1 MNKTRKVILSIIIL
15 FSIISLSIFSFSLN
29 KQLKKADNIIEQQ
42 AKTIEE
48 LGNSI
53 QDRDNSINSLTDE
66 NEKYKVSLE
75 EKETELKTCKTELAK
90 KKLSNYRLTSYYP
103 SETSNHTGS
112 GLNTSD
118 FQINEKGWY
127 TYQGKLVLAAA
138 TTYLQKNYGVKPNK
152 HYFKYYQTIFITI
165 DNIRYEG
172 IILDSCGACS
182 YLNENRLDLFVSNK
196 QYVIDRGYRGKNTVK
211 VEYK

>member
-42 AKTIEE
+42 AKTTEE

-75 EKETELKTCKTELAK
+75 EKEAELKTCKTELAK
-90 KKLSNYRLTSYYP
+90 KN
-103 SETSNHTGS
+103 
-112 GLNTSD
+112 
-118 FQINEKGWY
+118 
-127 TYQGKLVLAAA
+127 
-138 TTYLQKNYGVKPNK
+138 
-152 HYFKYYQTIFITI
+152 
-165 DNIRYEG
+165 
-172 IILDSCGACS
+172 
-182 YLNENRLDLFVSNK
+182 
-196 QYVIDRGYRGKNTVK
+196 
-211 VEYK
+211 